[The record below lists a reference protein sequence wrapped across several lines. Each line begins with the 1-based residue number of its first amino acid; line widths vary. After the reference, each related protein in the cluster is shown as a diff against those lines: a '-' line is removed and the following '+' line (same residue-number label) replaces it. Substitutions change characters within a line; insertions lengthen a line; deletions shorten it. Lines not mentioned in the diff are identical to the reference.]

1 MQSDPAALPI
11 VDNEA
16 KSRLEIVLDGEPAQ
30 LEYERMGD
38 YVVCLHTSVP
48 EGYRR
53 RGLGNRLARHLLE
66 QAREAGLRV
75 VPLCPFVRYY
85 VNRHPEYA
93 AIIAEA

>member
-1 MQSDPAALPI
+1 MDIDDAALPI
-11 VDNEA
+11 TDNTA
-16 KSRLEIVLDGEPAQ
+16 KSRLEIDVHGDVAQ

-48 EGYRR
+48 EAFRR
-53 RGLGNRLARHLLE
+53 QGLGNRLAQHLLE
-66 QAREAGLRV
+66 HAREQGLRV

-93 AIIAEA
+93 AIVAEA